1 MPADSLETLLDNPAM
16 REAVSVVVERSKRGT
31 EELRWCD
38 VNDALSSGQWGRLI
52 ERGVLTD
59 AAAGGFVL
67 SDPDRIASK
76 LQSRDPGV
84 EGGSDDAD
92 SSWSRW
98 DRLGALGV
106 VVLFAGYWN
115 AGVRNAV
122 AGIDNVVLGALAHSI
137 PFYAVVIVLAAATGL
152 YSTVMQDRLKD
163 TELLER
169 HQARMDDLKSRREA
183 AKERGDDDALER
195 IEAEQMEAMGDQWSV
210 MKAQFKP
217 MVWIMLVT
225 IPAFLWMRWKV
236 RGGHVAADSAHV
248 ILPLV
253 GRVGWQDA
261 VFGPMPAW
269 IVWYFLCSFAARQL
283 CQKFLGIDPSG
294 TVRSDSESTTSS

>member
-84 EGGSDDAD
+84 E
-92 SSWSRW
+92 
-98 DRLGALGV
+98 GV

-210 MKAQFKP
+210 MKAQFRP

-236 RGGHVAADSAHV
+236 RGGHVAAGSAHV

-283 CQKFLGIDPSG
+283 CQKLLGIDPSG
-294 TVRSDSESTTSS
+294 TDRPDSESTTSS